1 LSGSPSKQLTGKP
14 LSRRYCA
21 AFQRYEQQLRR
32 FIADKQRAAVQLAR
46 SFAPKTQLGIFFRNQ
61 VTKAFK
67 LPLVAKL
74 AIGRSLFDRIDLPD
88 YPVSV
93 GVVPRTQ

>member
-1 LSGSPSKQLTGKP
+1 MISAYVFAGE
-14 LSRRYCA
+14 LSRTA
-21 AFQRYEQQLRR
+21 SQKQEAFQRYEQQLRR
-32 FIADKQRAAVQLAR
+32 FIADKQKAAVQLAS